1 MLIEARVSPLSHFIR
16 GLGLNWI
23 YALPNSS
30 VSEKVNCG
38 QLCLILWIWRW
49 ERVGYTSFMLKQ
61 VSFDMSKLKNE
72 ENKVRTKIAKN
83 RK

>member
-1 MLIEARVSPLSHFIR
+1 
-16 GLGLNWI
+16 
-23 YALPNSS
+23 
-30 VSEKVNCG
+30 
-38 QLCLILWIWRW
+38 LILWIWRW